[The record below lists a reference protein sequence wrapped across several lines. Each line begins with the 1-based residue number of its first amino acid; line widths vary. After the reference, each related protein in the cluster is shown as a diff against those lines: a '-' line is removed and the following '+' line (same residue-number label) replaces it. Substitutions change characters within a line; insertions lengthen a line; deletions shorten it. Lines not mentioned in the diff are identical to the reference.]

1 MTDLSRTDR
10 LNETTSV
17 SRSQQSESLNIYK
30 LVPVA
35 EADDPRWDK
44 DASYGEVLVAARSS
58 GDARI
63 VAAEAQPDFP
73 AANALPAED
82 VSTRFAS
89 AFRDEKLYTVI
100 EAEHDRSDLE
110 RGIISGPSFSATIKA
125 GTDA

>member
-1 MTDLSRTDR
+1 MTDLPRTVVSNDAGS
-10 LNETTSV
+10 E
-17 SRSQQSESLNIYK
+17 SRSLGSETLNIYK

-35 EADDPRWDK
+35 AADDPRWDK
-44 DASYGEVLVAARSS
+44 DASYGEVLVAALSS

-73 AANALPAED
+73 EADALPAED

-100 EAEHDRSDLE
+100 EVEQGRSGAR
-110 RGIISGPSFSATIKA
+110 RGIIPDLSVAATIEA
-125 GTDA
+125 GGDA